1 MLVALVLHL
10 AYNTILTTH
19 NTITHMS
26 KRKSTRRP
34 AKMYTL
40 KDKNLND
47 VQIDLNNYKTT
58 CTVTHERKSFYHK
71 YLNDLIQRDY
81 AGNIDTFR
89 TTYISR
95 AARARMSQAERLN
108 KQIERARARLDQLL
122 QKQATL

>member
-1 MLVALVLHL
+1 MKTKH
-10 AYNTILTTH
+10 Y
-19 NTITHMS
+19 
-26 KRKSTRRP
+26 
-34 AKMYTL
+34 YTL
-40 KDKNLND
+40 QDRNNKP

-58 CTVTHERKSFYHK
+58 CTITGARKSFYHK
-71 YLNDLIQRDY
+71 YLNDLIMRDY

-95 AARARMSQAERLN
+95 AGRPQTSQAARLN